1 MSDEGVP
8 SAAEL
13 RAGGRLGALP
23 PHGLPASAAGAEAH
37 LRTPLTEPPPGREE
51 VKGKLLEHHCEP
63 PRCFEVRDLRGHL
76 VPRRGRCLRGGPA
89 ISRSARAPP
98 QCRGRCGR
106 RARGGAGRAAR
117 GRPRRHHH
125 HHLQHLQHHLRH
137 RRGALRE
144 RGRGR
149 ERGWGRGRGGAG
161 GGPRGFAA
169 RRQPRE
175 RRGGLRRRRLLSQ
188 PLGVPVP
195 AAAVALR

>member
-1 MSDEGVP
+1 MCR
-8 SAAEL
+8 
-13 RAGGRLGALP
+13 RAPCGGRLGALP

-117 GRPRRHHH
+117 GRPRRRHHH

-149 ERGWGRGRGGAG
+149 KRGWGRGRGGAG